1 MTSVNVNAGTNT
13 NFALSQTRV
22 QKILDGNLD
31 GAREMGVMDRFK
43 DMLNGGTKQAALN
56 ALVANFQ
63 ASNSDSVSRF
73 AELSRHLNNPSD
85 VQMMNVGIGVR
96 DHAGNADVHFLV
108 KGQVIKSLTMNE
120 LSASAQAGHAGG
132 LHANHSVMTNP
143 AWLEAHRRDD
153 ADATKNIAD
162 TNFGKGGVHKSPA
175 FYTGTKEVT
184 GLLRAED
191 ATGRRD
197 FANED
202 GIRRHAEER
211 PGLGRFI
218 STQRSLSDV
227 PAHLDQTKAYAVF
240 DVYNPPVNQGE
251 LDKVLTELTPKQ
263 ARSALV
269 QTMEMLKSFY
279 LNDVSHRDMHMHN
292 VMIYRNDADPDQI
305 TVKAID
311 FGKSEFGDGV
321 SKKKGLDDLRYMFNQ
336 TAIGAGDSVRRS
348 VREAALAHPDLAAAL
363 PTAVGIAVTL
373 PLGLAGGDVVTGA
386 VSAVGPDVGA
396 VTKHYPLHRLM
407 AQIGEGAIPSGA
419 SAQVRSEA
427 LADRVAKSDQ
437 YKELLANVG
446 KQLIEDLQYAENP
459 DGNHFET
466 REVLIERAFQR
477 ATNTLDNAADRLV
490 NPPMPHF
497 AIRA

>member
-1 MTSVNVNAGTNT
+1 MSSVNVNAGTNT

-63 ASNSDSVSRF
+63 SSTTDSVSRF
-73 AELSRHLNNPSD
+73 VELSRHLNNRSD

-108 KGQVIKSLTMNE
+108 KGQLVKTTTMNE

-153 ADATKNIAD
+153 ADATVMIDNND
-162 TNFGKGGVHKSPA
+162 FGKGGVHKSPA
-175 FYTGTKEVT
+175 FSTGTKEIT

-202 GIRRHAEER
+202 GMRQHAEER

-240 DVYNPPVNQGE
+240 DVYDPPVNQGE

-263 ARSALV
+263 ARGALV
-269 QTMEMLKSFY
+269 QTMEMLKEFY
-279 LNDVSHRDMHMHN
+279 LNDVSHRDLHMHN
-292 VMIYRNDADPDQI
+292 MMIYRNDADPDQI

-311 FGKSEFGDGV
+311 FGKSEFGEGV

-348 VREAALAHPDLAAAL
+348 IREADFAPGLAAAL
-363 PTAVGIAVTL
+363 PAV
-373 PLGLAGGDVVTGA
+373 LA
-386 VSAVGPDVGA
+386 PDVGA
-396 VTKHYPLHRLM
+396 VNKHYPLHRLM
-407 AQIGEGAIPSGA
+407 AQVGEGAMAAGSN
-419 SAQVRSEA
+419 RSEA

-446 KQLIEDLQYAENP
+446 SQLIEDLQYAENP

-477 ATNTLDNAADRLV
+477 ATNTLDNAADRMM
-490 NPPMPHF
+490 NPPIPQF